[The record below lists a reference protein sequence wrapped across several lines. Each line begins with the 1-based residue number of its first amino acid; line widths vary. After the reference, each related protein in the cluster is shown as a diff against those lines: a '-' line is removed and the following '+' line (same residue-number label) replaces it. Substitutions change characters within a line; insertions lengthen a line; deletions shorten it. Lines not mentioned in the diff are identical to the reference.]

1 MAAECARNAL
11 VEKVVDNKED
21 AGIYFPFWML
31 GLPLAL

>member
-21 AGIYFPFWML
+21 AGIYFPFRC
-31 GLPLAL
+31 